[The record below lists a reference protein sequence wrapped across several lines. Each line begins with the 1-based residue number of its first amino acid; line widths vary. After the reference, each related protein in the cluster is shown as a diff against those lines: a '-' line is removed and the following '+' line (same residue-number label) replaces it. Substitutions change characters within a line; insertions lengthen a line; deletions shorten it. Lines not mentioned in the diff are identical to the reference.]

1 MTETARPHLFIATPM
16 YGVMRTGEYARSLM
30 RLCARL
36 QEVAIDCHLSFIYN
50 ESLITRGREFIIEQ
64 GNRQ

>member
-1 MTETARPHLFIATPM
+1 MTVTARPHLFIATPM
-16 YGVMRTGEYARSLM
+16 YGGMCAGEYARSLM

-36 QEVAIDCHLSFIYN
+36 QEVAINYHLSFMYN